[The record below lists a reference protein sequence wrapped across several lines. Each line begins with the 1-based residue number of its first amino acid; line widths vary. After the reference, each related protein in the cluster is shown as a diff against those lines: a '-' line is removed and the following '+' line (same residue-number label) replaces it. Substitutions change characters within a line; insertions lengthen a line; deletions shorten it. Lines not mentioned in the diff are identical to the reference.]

1 MATPSDLCLLGEII
15 LNSIQIIERRFN
27 NEQDPVDPTSKSE
40 ALLLDP
46 EISTARSC
54 IVAAASQL
62 IAMVRSPVQTLVENG
77 LVFHLPSCLRAA
89 VESNMVEIIREA
101 GNQGIHANEI
111 AKRNNTDPVKAARI
125 LRLLANHHIFTE
137 LAPDVFCLNRLS
149 SVLDSNQSVVELQE
163 NPYRRVNASGISSLI
178 LLQSSHLTEAFT
190 HPDYAHSVKATD
202 SPWNIA
208 AQTDAFLFDCMNL
221 EPPEAVLNGFKWH
234 DLPQE
239 SLVVDLGGGIGST
252 TLIIAKA
259 VPHLNFVVQDR
270 PTVIQDAETY
280 WAQAAPDL
288 LHSGRVKLEVHN
300 FFEPQPHR
308 KTAVFLL
315 RWVMHDWA
323 DPLAV
328 QILQQLREAATP
340 DTKLI
345 TADIILPYTC
355 PDTSITRLIPGAALP
370 PAPAPLPP
378 NMGAMFVLGNCQ
390 ERTLGHFVHVA
401 SQGGWK
407 VAEVHHIPGSSLA
420 QCVSVPM

>member
-1 MATPSDLCLLGEII
+1 MACSM
-15 LNSIQIIERRFN
+15 
-27 NEQDPVDPTSKSE
+27 K
-40 ALLLDP
+40 
-46 EISTARSC
+46 
-54 IVAAASQL
+54 
-62 IAMVRSPVQTLVENG
+62 
-77 LVFHLPSCLRAA
+77 
-89 VESNMVEIIREA
+89 
-101 GNQGIHANEI
+101 
-111 AKRNNTDPVKAARI
+111 
-125 LRLLANHHIFTE
+125 
-137 LAPDVFCLNRLS
+137 
-149 SVLDSNQSVVELQE
+149 
-163 NPYRRVNASGISSLI
+163 
-178 LLQSSHLTEAFT
+178 
-190 HPDYAHSVKATD
+190 
-202 SPWNIA
+202 
-208 AQTDAFLFDCMNL
+208 L

-270 PTVIQDAETY
+270 PTVIY

-370 PAPAPLPP
+370 PAPAPLLPTW
-378 NMGAMFVLGNCQ
+378 G
-390 ERTLGHFVHVA
+390 R
-401 SQGGWK
+401 
-407 VAEVHHIPGSSLA
+407 
-420 QCVSVPM
+420 

>member
-15 LNSIQIIERRFN
+15 INSIQIIERRFN
-27 NEQDPVDPTSKSE
+27 NEQVGFPALKDPVDPTSKSE

-149 SVLDSNQSVVELQE
+149 SVLGSNQSVVELQE
-163 NPYRRVNASGISSLI
+163 KTDEGFKGAA
-178 LLQSSHLTEAFT
+178 HLTEAFT

-208 AQTDAFLFDCMNL
+208 AQTDAFLFDWYDRPENAHLKTRFSFAMACSMKL
-221 EPPEAVLNGFKWH
+221 EPPEAVLN
-234 DLPQE
+234 
-239 SLVVDLGGGIGST
+239 
-252 TLIIAKA
+252 A

-270 PTVIQDAETY
+270 PTVIKDAETY

-370 PAPAPLPP
+370 PAPAPLLP

>member
-27 NEQDPVDPTSKSE
+27 NEQVGFPALKDPVDPTSKSE

-137 LAPDVFCLNRLS
+137 LAPDVTDEGFKG
-149 SVLDSNQSVVELQE
+149 
-163 NPYRRVNASGISSLI
+163 AA
-178 LLQSSHLTEAFT
+178 HLTEAFT

-208 AQTDAFLFDCMNL
+208 AQTDAFLFDCYDRPENAHLKTRFSFAMACSMKL

-270 PTVIQDAETY
+270 PTVIKDAETY

-288 LHSGRVKLEVHN
+288 LHSGRVKLE
-300 FFEPQPHR
+300 
-308 KTAVFLL
+308 AVFLL

-355 PDTSITRLIPGAALP
+355 PDTSITRLIPGAALS

-378 NMGAMFVLGNCQ
+378 NMRAVSDIKYWLDLQMFVLGNCQ